1 MMNIKI
7 IGSLFLLI
15 IAFACKPHADLQS
28 LKTELK
34 NEVKNDSIRYQTG
47 FETGD
52 TTWYKGKT
60 GIGAYRIENGTRVI
74 SIDTIDRAIEERSP
88 CKSVKYT
95 YSVFTKAKLV
105 LQDSLALGYIGLV
118 FDRVDDKYYKRLC
131 ISNNGTFFLVRVYD
145 GEEELLI
152 PKNASRF
159 LLKGNNIYN
168 TIEIRHQAK
177 NIEILFNGNIA
188 AICKIP
194 PAYAYGEVGIVA
206 STSQNN
212 VRYSPLTAVF
222 DSFILKKIKEK

>member
-1 MMNIKI
+1 MNIKTP
-7 IGSLFLLI
+7 GFLFLLV
-15 IAFACKPHADLQS
+15 IAFACKPRVDLQS

-34 NEVKNDSIRYQTG
+34 SDVKSDSIRYQTG

-60 GIGAYRIENGTRVI
+60 VAGAFRMENGTRI
-74 SIDTIDRAIEERSP
+74 IGIDTIDRAMEDYSP
-88 CKSVKYT
+88 CASIHYP

-105 LQDSLALGYIGLV
+105 LQDSLAIGHIGVV
-118 FDRVDDKYYKRLC
+118 FDRVNDKYYKRLY

-152 PKNASRF
+152 PKSASRF

-168 TIEIRHQAK
+168 TVEIRHQAK

-188 AICKIP
+188 AVCKIP

-206 STSQNN
+206 ATSQNN
-212 VRYSPLTAVF
+212 VRYSHLTAVF
-222 DSFILKKIKEK
+222 DSFVLKKIKEK

>member
-1 MMNIKI
+1 MNIKLP
-7 IGSLFLLI
+7 GFLLLLI

-34 NEVKNDSIRYQTG
+34 SDVKSDSIRYQTG

-52 TTWYKGKT
+52 TSWYKGKT
-60 GIGAYRIENGTRVI
+60 TAGAYRMENATRAI
-74 SIDTIDRAIEERSP
+74 SIDTIDRAIEDRSP
-88 CKSVKYT
+88 CKSVNYP

-105 LQDSLALGYIGLV
+105 LQDSLAVGHIGIV

-145 GEEELLI
+145 GEEEMLI

-159 LLKGNNIYN
+159 ILKGNNVYN
-168 TIEIRHQAK
+168 TIEIRHQTK

-194 PAYAYGEVGIVA
+194 PAYSYGEVGIVA

-222 DSFILKKIKEK
+222 DSFVLKKIKEK